1 MHRPAGLSGRRIEM
15 NSGRNVRFFSAILAL
30 ALAVSANTAGA
41 SDGFYLGAG
50 AGQATIEID
59 DNEVDFDQDDFGWKA
74 FAGYRFGSYFGVEGG
89 YVSLGEPDD
98 TVLGVDIE
106 VDADGWDLFAVGF
119 WPIGT
124 RWDLFGKVGF
134 IAWSADVKG
143 SFEGISVSDDQD
155 GEDLAFGLGVGWNM
169 NDHFSFRGEWE
180 YFDIDDTDEVYMLS
194 VGAVYRF

>member
-1 MHRPAGLSGRRIEM
+1 M
-15 NSGRNVRFFSAILAL
+15 NSVRNVRFFSAILAL
-30 ALAVSANTAGA
+30 ALAVSANTAAA
-41 SDGFYLGAG
+41 SDGFYVGAG

-89 YVSLGEPDD
+89 YVNLGEPDD

-134 IAWSADVKG
+134 IAWSADDKG

-169 NDHFSFRGEWE
+169 DDHFSFRGEWE